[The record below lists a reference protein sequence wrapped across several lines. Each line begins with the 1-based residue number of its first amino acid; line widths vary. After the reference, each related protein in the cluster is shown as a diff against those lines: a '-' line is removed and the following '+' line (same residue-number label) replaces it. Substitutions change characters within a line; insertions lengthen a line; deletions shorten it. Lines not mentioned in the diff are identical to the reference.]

1 MAKGARPDKQNMVM
15 GMFAK
20 IAREADRQEKY
31 RIRQAKKNGEFYK
44 IPNPEMLSIKD
55 QEIYFKA
62 LAEHNY
68 GGSSWETVYDQ
79 KNPGFPFPYL
89 FAKKQR

>member
-20 IAREADRQEKY
+20 IAREADREEKY
-31 RIRQAKKNGEFYK
+31 RIRQAKRNGEFYTV
-44 IPNPEMLSIKD
+44 PHPELLSLRD

-62 LAEHNY
+62 LAESRS
-68 GGSSWETVYDQ
+68 GGVAWDKEYNRKSKD
-79 KNPGFPFPYL
+79 FPFPYL
-89 FAKKQR
+89 LAKK